1 MAGDNR
7 FNDLNFVALA
17 KLTEI
22 LKGDAQHVYE
32 INIPERIEDK
42 EVFKN
47 FMDALGAN
55 KPKKGKKGGK
65 GGKSKKKGKKK
76 WAIR

>member
-1 MAGDNR
+1 
-7 FNDLNFVALA
+7 LA

-22 LKGDAQHVYE
+22 IKGDAQHVFE

-42 EVFKN
+42 DTFKN
-47 FMDALGAN
+47 FMEALGSN

-65 GGKSKKKGKKK
+65 GGKKAGKKK
-76 WAIR
+76 KK